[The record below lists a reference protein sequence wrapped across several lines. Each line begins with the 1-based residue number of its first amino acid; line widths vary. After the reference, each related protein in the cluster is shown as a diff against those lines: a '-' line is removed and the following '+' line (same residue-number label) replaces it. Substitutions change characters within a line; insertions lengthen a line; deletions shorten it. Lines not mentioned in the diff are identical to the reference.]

1 MYTKLNKSSASFA
14 SMRKEFGVV
23 TVRNAKI
30 YEVDNFEKLEN
41 VSAYKIANAVKDI
54 TTINGTATLKVGSSP
69 DETKDPT
76 FTYLGKIDTLKTAS
90 VSTDGP
96 TKTITGG
103 QYNEPLLKYGKTVT
117 VSRQDALGDHHALE
131 ALCGTV
137 SEYADNSKPA
147 KDNHLV
153 GRHITPQFATPKMI
167 IGDSSFVDKTTGEMV
182 DVKIIFYKFLPDSLF
197 NLTQEA
203 DGDASV
209 FDRNGTLV
217 PVKILVGQNDGEQ
230 EAEQVFWSVIDPKQ
244 TDDTAKT
251 TATTGPTGATEAT
264 GK

>member
-1 MYTKLNKSSASFA
+1 MYTKLEKSHATFA

-30 YEVDNFEKLEN
+30 FEAEDYTLFEAKTAYEIAAAAD
-41 VSAYKIANAVKDI
+41 KISKPDATSNKD
-54 TTINGTATLKVGSSP
+54 TDLKI
-69 DETKDPT
+69 K
-76 FTYLGKIDTLKTAS
+76 YLGKIETLKTAS

-117 VSRQDALGDHHALE
+117 VSRQDALGDHKALE

-137 SEYADNSKPA
+137 SEYADSAAPA
-147 KDNHLV
+147 NDDHFV

-167 IGDSSFVDKTTGEMV
+167 IGDSSFVDKATGEMV

-217 PVKILVGQNDGEQ
+217 PVKIQIGQNDGSTEK
-230 EAEQVFWSVIDPKQ
+230 EQVFWSVIDPDQ
-244 TDDTAKT
+244 TTNADKT
-251 TATTGPTGATEAT
+251 TAPTGPTGATGAT

>member
-1 MYTKLNKSSASFA
+1 MYTKLEKSSASFA

-30 YEVDNFEKLEN
+30 YELEDADYSKFEKM
-41 VSAYKIANAVKDI
+41 SAYQIAKAVKDLQEGKS
-54 TTINGTATLKVGSSP
+54 TTASDSLPKI
-69 DETKDPT
+69 
-76 FTYLGKIDTLKTAS
+76 TYLGKIDTLKTAS

-117 VSRQDALGDHHALE
+117 VSRQDALGNHKALE

-137 SEYADNSKPA
+137 SEFSDVGTPTNDNTFI
-147 KDNHLV
+147 
-153 GRHITPQFATPKMI
+153 GRHITPQFATAKRI
-167 IGDSSFVDKTTGEMV
+167 IGESFFIDKATGEPV
-182 DVKIIFYKFLPDSLF
+182 NVKIIFYKFLPDSLF

-217 PVKILVGQNDGEQ
+217 PVKIQVGQSDGHSEP
-230 EAEQVFWSVIDPKQ
+230 EQVFWSVIDP
-244 TDDTAKT
+244 DKT
-251 TATTGPTGATEAT
+251 TEANPIAPTGPTGAT

>member
-1 MYTKLNKSSASFA
+1 MYTKLEKSSATFA

-30 YEVDNFEKLEN
+30 FEAEDYTLFEAKTAYEIAATAD
-41 VSAYKIANAVKDI
+41 KISKPDATSNKD
-54 TTINGTATLKVGSSP
+54 TTLKI
-69 DETKDPT
+69 K
-76 FTYLGKIDTLKTAS
+76 YLGKIDTLKTAS

-117 VSRQDALGDHHALE
+117 VSRQDALGDHKALE

-137 SEYADNSKPA
+137 SEYTGSTAAEDK
-147 KDNHLV
+147 LV
-153 GRHITPQFATPKMI
+153 GRHITPQFATAKRI
-167 IGDSSFVDKTTGEMV
+167 IGDSFFVDKATGEMV
-182 DVKIIFYKFLPDSLF
+182 NVKIIFYKFLPDSLF

-217 PVKILVGQNDGEQ
+217 PVKIQMGQNDGSTEK
-230 EAEQVFWSVIDPKQ
+230 EQVFWSVIDPDQ
-244 TDDTAKT
+244 TTNSDKT
-251 TATTGPTGATEAT
+251 TAPTGPTGATGAT

>member
-1 MYTKLNKSSASFA
+1 MYTKLEKSSASFA

-30 YEVDNFEKLEN
+30 YEVEDYITFKDKTVYEILADTEAKS
-41 VSAYKIANAVKDI
+41 SALGI
-54 TTINGTATLKVGSSP
+54 
-69 DETKDPT
+69 
-76 FTYLGKIDTLKTAS
+76 TYLGEINTLKTAS

-117 VSRQDALGDHHALE
+117 VSWQDALGDHRALE

-137 SEYADNSKPA
+137 SEYAGTSETTGR
-147 KDNHLV
+147 LV

-167 IGDSSFVDKTTGEMV
+167 IGDSFFIDKETGEMV
-182 DVKIIFYKFLPDSLF
+182 KVKIVFYKFAPDSLF

-217 PVKILVGQNDGEQ
+217 PVKIQMGQEDGTKEK
-230 EAEQVFWSVIDPKQ
+230 EQVFWSVITP
-244 TDDTAKT
+244 
-251 TATTGPTGATEAT
+251 ATVSDAA
-264 GK
+264 

>member
-1 MYTKLNKSSASFA
+1 MYTKLEKSSASFA

-30 YEVDNFEKLEN
+30 YEVADADYSKFEKL
-41 VSAYKIANAVKDI
+41 SAYEIANAVKDLAEGASTSSSDSLPKI
-54 TTINGTATLKVGSSP
+54 T
-69 DETKDPT
+69 
-76 FTYLGKIDTLKTAS
+76 YRGKIDTLKTAS

-103 QYNEPLLKYGKTVT
+103 RYNEPLLKYGKTVT
-117 VSRQDALGDHHALE
+117 VSRQDALGNHKALE

-137 SEYADNSKPA
+137 SEFSDAGTPTNDNT
-147 KDNHLV
+147 LI
-153 GRHITPQFATPKMI
+153 GRHITPQFATAKRI
-167 IGDSSFVDKTTGEMV
+167 IGESFFIDKATGEPV
-182 DVKIIFYKFLPDSLF
+182 NVKIIFYKFLPDSLF

-217 PVKILVGQNDGEQ
+217 PVKIQVGQSDGHSEP
-230 EAEQVFWSVIDPKQ
+230 EQVFWSVINPD
-244 TDDTAKT
+244 AT
-251 TATTGPTGATEAT
+251 TAANPAKASTGPTGAT

>member
-1 MYTKLNKSSASFA
+1 MYTKLEKSSASFA

-30 YEVDNFEKLEN
+30 FE
-41 VSAYKIANAVKDI
+41 VKDY
-54 TTINGTATLKVGSSP
+54 TLFEDKTAYEIAAAAAEISKADATSNENSTLKI
-69 DETKDPT
+69 K
-76 FTYLGKIDTLKTAS
+76 YLGKIDTLKTAS

-117 VSRQDALGDHHALE
+117 VSRQDALGNHKALE

-137 SEYADNSKPA
+137 SEYADNSTTPNE
-147 KDNHLV
+147 DHFV
-153 GRHITPQFATPKMI
+153 GRHITPQFATPKRI
-167 IGDSSFVDKTTGEMV
+167 IGESFFIDKEKGEPV
-182 DVKIIFYKFLPDSLF
+182 NVKIIFYKFSPDSLF

-217 PVKILVGQNDGEQ
+217 PVKIQMGQNDGSTEK
-230 EAEQVFWSVIDPKQ
+230 EQVFWSVIDPDQ
-244 TDDTAKT
+244 TTNAAKAPTAP
-251 TATTGPTGATEAT
+251 TGPTGAT

>member
-1 MYTKLNKSSASFA
+1 MYTKLEKSSATFA

-30 YEVDNFEKLEN
+30 YELENADYSKFEKR
-41 VSAYKIANAVKDI
+41 SAYEIANAVKNLEEGKSTTSDTLPKI
-54 TTINGTATLKVGSSP
+54 T
-69 DETKDPT
+69 
-76 FTYLGKIDTLKTAS
+76 YRGKIDTLKTAS

-117 VSRQDALGDHHALE
+117 VSRQDALGNHKALE

-137 SEYADNSKPA
+137 SEFSDAGTPKNDTTFI
-147 KDNHLV
+147 
-153 GRHITPQFATPKMI
+153 GRHITPQFATAKRI
-167 IGDSSFVDKTTGEMV
+167 IGESFFIDKATGEPV
-182 DVKIIFYKFLPDSLF
+182 NVKIIFYKFLPDSLF

-217 PVKILVGQNDGEQ
+217 PVKIQVGQSDGHSEP
-230 EAEQVFWSVIDPKQ
+230 EQVFWSVINPDS
-244 TDDTAKT
+244 T
-251 TATTGPTGATEAT
+251 TVANPTPAPTGPTGATGATGAT

>member
-1 MYTKLNKSSASFA
+1 MYTNLKKSSASFA

-30 YEVDNFEKLEN
+30 FEVEDYTLFEAKTAYEIAAAAD
-41 VSAYKIANAVKDI
+41 KISQPDASSNKD
-54 TTINGTATLKVGSSP
+54 TTLKI
-69 DETKDPT
+69 K
-76 FTYLGKIDTLKTAS
+76 YLGKINNLKTAS

-117 VSRQDALGDHHALE
+117 VSRQDALGDHKALE

-137 SEYADNSKPA
+137 SENTGATEDDSK
-147 KDNHLV
+147 LV
-153 GRHITPQFATPKMI
+153 GRHITPQFATAKRI
-167 IGDSSFVDKTTGEMV
+167 IGDSFFVDKATGEMV
-182 DVKIIFYKFLPDSLF
+182 NVKIIFYKFLPDSLF
-197 NLTQEA
+197 NLAQEA

-217 PVKILVGQNDGEQ
+217 PVKIQMGQNDGSIEK
-230 EAEQVFWSVIDPKQ
+230 EQVFWSVIDPDQK
-244 TDDTAKT
+244 DNNVKAP
-251 TATTGPTGATEAT
+251 TGPTGAT

>member
-1 MYTKLNKSSASFA
+1 MYTKLEKSHATFA

-30 YEVDNFEKLEN
+30 YELEDADYSKFEKR
-41 VSAYKIANAVKDI
+41 SAYEIANAVKNLEEGKSTSSSDNLPKI
-54 TTINGTATLKVGSSP
+54 T
-69 DETKDPT
+69 
-76 FTYLGKIDTLKTAS
+76 YRGKIDTLKTAS

-117 VSRQDALGDHHALE
+117 VSRQDALGNHKALQ

-137 SEYADNSKPA
+137 SEYSDTTKPTSPATEPADAN
-147 KDNHLV
+147 LI
-153 GRHITPQFATPKMI
+153 GRHITPQFATAKRI
-167 IGDSSFVDKTTGEMV
+167 IGESFFIDKATGEPV
-182 DVKIIFYKFLPDSLF
+182 NVKIIFYKFLPDSLF

-217 PVKILVGQNDGEQ
+217 PVKIQVGQSDGHSEP
-230 EAEQVFWSVIDPKQ
+230 EQVFWSVINPDSTTVANP
-244 TDDTAKT
+244 T
-251 TATTGPTGATEAT
+251 TAPTGPTGATGAT

>member
-1 MYTKLNKSSASFA
+1 MYTKLEKSSATFA

-23 TVRNAKI
+23 TVRNANI
-30 YEVDNFEKLEN
+30 YEVGDYSKLKTK
-41 VSAYKIANAVKDI
+41 SAYEIAAAAKALTTVGAKNDDLTI
-54 TTINGTATLKVGSSP
+54 TYKGR
-69 DETKDPT
+69 
-76 FTYLGKIDTLKTAS
+76 IDTLKTAS

-117 VSRQDALGDHHALE
+117 VSRQDALGDHRALE

-137 SEYADNSKPA
+137 SEFSDAGTPTND
-147 KDNHLV
+147 DTFI
-153 GRHITPQFATPKMI
+153 GRHITPQFATAKMI
-167 IGDSSFVDKTTGEMV
+167 IGESFFIDKATGEPV
-182 DVKIIFYKFLPDSLF
+182 NVKIIFYKFLPDSLF

-217 PVKILVGQNDGEQ
+217 PVKIQVGQNDGHSEP
-230 EAEQVFWSVIDPKQ
+230 EEVFWSVINPDS
-244 TDDTAKT
+244 TT
-251 TATTGPTGATEAT
+251 TANPTTAPTGATGATGAT

>member
-1 MYTKLNKSSASFA
+1 MYTKLEKSSASFA

-30 YEVDNFEKLEN
+30 YEVKDYITFKDKTVYEILADTEAKS
-41 VSAYKIANAVKDI
+41 SALGI
-54 TTINGTATLKVGSSP
+54 
-69 DETKDPT
+69 
-76 FTYLGKIDTLKTAS
+76 TYLGEINTLKTAS

-117 VSRQDALGDHHALE
+117 VSRQDALGDHRALE

-137 SEYADNSKPA
+137 SEYAGTSETTGR
-147 KDNHLV
+147 LV

-167 IGDSSFVDKTTGEMV
+167 IGDSFFIDKETGEMV
-182 DVKIIFYKFLPDSLF
+182 KVKIVFYKFAPDSLF

-209 FDRNGTLV
+209 FDRNGTLI
-217 PVKILVGQNDGEQ
+217 PVEIQMGQNDGST
-230 EAEQVFWSVIDPKQ
+230 EAEQVFWSVVDPNQK
-244 TDDTAKT
+244 DNSNKAP
-251 TATTGPTGATEAT
+251 TGPTGATGATGAT

>member
-1 MYTKLNKSSASFA
+1 MYTKLKKSSATFA

-30 YEVDNFEKLEN
+30 FEVADYEKLEAKTAYEIAKAADDISGAEGSHEN
-41 VSAYKIANAVKDI
+41 SALGIK
-54 TTINGTATLKVGSSP
+54 
-69 DETKDPT
+69 
-76 FTYLGKIDTLKTAS
+76 YLGKIDTLKTAS

-117 VSRQDALGDHHALE
+117 VSRQDALGDHKALE

-137 SEYADNSKPA
+137 SENTGTTEDDSK
-147 KDNHLV
+147 LV

-167 IGDSSFVDKTTGEMV
+167 IGDSFFIYKETGEMV
-182 DVKIIFYKFLPDSLF
+182 KVKIIFYKFAPDSLF

-209 FDRNGTLV
+209 FDRNGTLI
-217 PVKILVGQNDGEQ
+217 PVKIQMGQTDGQ
-230 EAEQVFWSVIDPKQ
+230 LEAEQVFWSVIDPNQ
-244 TDDTAKT
+244 TDNTVHAP
-251 TATTGPTGATEAT
+251 TGPTGATGATGAT

>member
-1 MYTKLNKSSASFA
+1 MYTNLKKSSANFA
-14 SMRKEFGVV
+14 DMRKEFGVV
-23 TVRNAKI
+23 TVGNAKI
-30 YEVDNFEKLEN
+30 YEVDKFEKLEN
-41 VSAYKIANAVKDI
+41 VSAYKIANAVKAL
-54 TTINGTATLKVGSSP
+54 TTIGGTATLQAGASS

-76 FTYLGKIDTLKTAS
+76 FTYLGEINTLKTANI
-90 VSTDGP
+90 STDGP

-153 GRHITPQFATPKMI
+153 GRHITPQFATAKRI
-167 IGDSSFVDKTTGEMV
+167 IGDSFFIDKATGEPV
-182 DVKIIFYKFLPDSLF
+182 KVKIIFYKFLPDSLF

-217 PVKILVGQNDGEQ
+217 PVKIQVGQNDGQQ
-230 EAEQVFWSVIDPKQ
+230 EAEQVFWSVIDPDQ
-244 TDDTAKT
+244 IDDTAKT
-251 TATTGPTGATEAT
+251 TATTGPAEAT

>member
-1 MYTKLNKSSASFA
+1 MYTKLEKSSATFA

-30 YEVDNFEKLEN
+30 YEVADYTALEDKTAYEILAD
-41 VSAYKIANAVKDI
+41 VSAKSS
-54 TTINGTATLKVGSSP
+54 TLGI
-69 DETKDPT
+69 
-76 FTYLGKIDTLKTAS
+76 TYLGEINTLKTAS

-117 VSRQDALGDHHALE
+117 VSRQDALGDHKALE

-137 SEYADNSKPA
+137 SEYTGTTEDDSK
-147 KDNHLV
+147 LV

-167 IGDSSFVDKTTGEMV
+167 IGDSSFIYKETGEMV
-182 DVKIIFYKFLPDSLF
+182 KVKIIFYKFAPDSLF
-197 NLTQEA
+197 NLAQEA

-209 FDRNGTLV
+209 FDRNGTLI
-217 PVKILVGQNDGEQ
+217 PVEIQMGQNDGST
-230 EAEQVFWSVIDPKQ
+230 EAEQVFWSVIDPNQK
-244 TDDTAKT
+244 DNNVKAP
-251 TATTGPTGATEAT
+251 TGPTGAT

>member
-1 MYTKLNKSSASFA
+1 MYTKLEKSHATFA

-30 YEVDNFEKLEN
+30 FEAEDYTLFEEKTAYEIAATAD
-41 VSAYKIANAVKDI
+41 KISKTGATSNED
-54 TTINGTATLKVGSSP
+54 ATLKI
-69 DETKDPT
+69 K
-76 FTYLGKIDTLKTAS
+76 YLGKIDTLKTAS

-117 VSRQDALGDHHALE
+117 VSRQDALGDHKALE

-137 SEYADNSKPA
+137 SEYADSAAPA
-147 KDNHLV
+147 NDDHFV
-153 GRHITPQFATPKMI
+153 GRHITPQFATPKRI
-167 IGDSSFVDKTTGEMV
+167 IGESFFIDKETGEPV
-182 DVKIIFYKFLPDSLF
+182 NVKIIFYKFSPDSLF

-217 PVKILVGQNDGEQ
+217 PVKIQMGQNDGSTEK
-230 EAEQVFWSVIDPKQ
+230 EQVFWSVIDPDQ
-244 TDDTAKT
+244 TTNADKT
-251 TATTGPTGATEAT
+251 TAPTGPTGATGAT
-264 GK
+264 GA

>member
-1 MYTKLNKSSASFA
+1 MYTKLEKTESSFA
-14 SMRKEFGVV
+14 ERMKHFGVV

-30 YEVDNFEKLEN
+30 YDVDDYSKLAN
-41 VSAYKIANAVKDI
+41 VSAYQIAHAAK
-54 TTINGTATLKVGSSP
+54 TATG
-69 DETKDPT
+69 DEIVVQAGAAQDKDKDPKL
-76 FTYLGKIDTLKTAS
+76 TYRGEIDTLKTAS

-117 VSRQDALGDHHALE
+117 VSRRDALGDHKALE

-137 SEYADNSKPA
+137 SEYSEGSKSTTIDET
-147 KDNHLV
+147 KFI
-153 GRHITPQFATPKMI
+153 GRHITPQFATAKRI
-167 IGDSSFVDKTTGEMV
+167 IGDSFFVNQKTGETV
-182 DVKIIFYKFLPDSLF
+182 NVKIIFYKFLPDSLF
-197 NLTQEA
+197 NLAQEA

-217 PVKILVGQNDGEQ
+217 PVKIQVGQSDGHSEP
-230 EAEQVFWSVIDPKQ
+230 EQVFWSVIDPN
-244 TDDTAKT
+244 AT
-251 TATTGPTGATEAT
+251 TAANPTTAPTGPTGAT

>member
-1 MYTKLNKSSASFA
+1 MYTNLKKSSASFA

-30 YEVDNFEKLEN
+30 FEVEDYTLFEAKTAYEIAAAAD
-41 VSAYKIANAVKDI
+41 KISQPDASSNKD
-54 TTINGTATLKVGSSP
+54 TTLKI
-69 DETKDPT
+69 K
-76 FTYLGKIDTLKTAS
+76 YLGKINNLKTAS

-117 VSRQDALGDHHALE
+117 VSRQDALGDHKALE

-137 SEYADNSKPA
+137 SENTGATEDDSK
-147 KDNHLV
+147 LV
-153 GRHITPQFATPKMI
+153 GRHITPQFATAKRI
-167 IGDSSFVDKTTGEMV
+167 IGDSFFVDKATGEMV
-182 DVKIIFYKFLPDSLF
+182 NVKIIFYKFLPDSLF

-217 PVKILVGQNDGEQ
+217 PVKIQMGQNDGSIEK
-230 EAEQVFWSVIDPKQ
+230 EQVFWSVIDPDQK
-244 TDDTAKT
+244 DNNVKA
-251 TATTGPTGATEAT
+251 PTGAT

>member
-1 MYTKLNKSSASFA
+1 MYTKLEKSHVSFA
-14 SMRKEFGVV
+14 SMRREFGVV

-30 YEVDNFEKLEN
+30 FE
-41 VSAYKIANAVKDI
+41 VKDYTLFEAKTAYEI
-54 TTINGTATLKVGSSP
+54 AKAADDISTTNASSNEDTALKI
-69 DETKDPT
+69 K
-76 FTYLGKIDTLKTAS
+76 YLGKIDTLKTAS

-153 GRHITPQFATPKMI
+153 GRHITPQFATAKRI
-167 IGDSSFVDKTTGEMV
+167 IGDSFFIDKATGEPV
-182 DVKIIFYKFLPDSLF
+182 SVKIIFYKFLPDSLF

-217 PVKILVGQNDGEQ
+217 PVKILVGQDDGQQ
-230 EAEQVFWSVIDPKQ
+230 EAEQVFWSVIDPEQ

-251 TATTGPTGATEAT
+251 TASTGPTGATGAT

>member
-1 MYTKLNKSSASFA
+1 MYTKLKKSSATFA

-30 YEVDNFEKLEN
+30 FEVKEYAKLEDKT
-41 VSAYKIANAVKDI
+41 AYEIAAAADKISKPD
-54 TTINGTATLKVGSSP
+54 ATSNEDSNLKI
-69 DETKDPT
+69 K
-76 FTYLGKIDTLKTAS
+76 YLGKIDTLKTAS

-117 VSRQDALGDHHALE
+117 VSRQDALGDHRALE

-137 SEYADNSKPA
+137 SENTGTTEDDSK
-147 KDNHLV
+147 LV

-167 IGDSSFVDKTTGEMV
+167 IGDSFFIDKESGEMV
-182 DVKIIFYKFLPDSLF
+182 KVKIIFYKFAPDSLF

-203 DGDASV
+203 EGDASV
-209 FDRNGTLV
+209 FDRNGTLI
-217 PVKILVGQNDGEQ
+217 PVEIQMGQNDGST
-230 EAEQVFWSVIDPKQ
+230 EAEQVFWSVIDPNQKDN
-244 TDDTAKT
+244 TVHAP
-251 TATTGPTGATEAT
+251 TGPTGATGAT
-264 GK
+264 GA

>member
-1 MYTKLNKSSASFA
+1 MYTKLEKSSASFA

-30 YEVDNFEKLEN
+30 YELENADYSKFEKL
-41 VSAYKIANAVKDI
+41 SAYQIADAVKDLAEGGSTTSSDTLPKI
-54 TTINGTATLKVGSSP
+54 T
-69 DETKDPT
+69 
-76 FTYLGKIDTLKTAS
+76 YRGKINNLKTAS

-117 VSRQDALGDHHALE
+117 VSRQDALGNHKALE

-137 SEYADNSKPA
+137 SEFSDEGTPNNDNTFI
-147 KDNHLV
+147 
-153 GRHITPQFATPKMI
+153 GRHITPQFATAKRI
-167 IGDSSFVDKTTGEMV
+167 IGESFFIDKATGEPV
-182 DVKIIFYKFLPDSLF
+182 NVKIIFYKFLPDSLF

-217 PVKILVGQNDGEQ
+217 PVKIQVGQSDGHSEP
-230 EAEQVFWSVIDPKQ
+230 EQVFWSVIDPDKK
-244 TDDTAKT
+244 TAANP
-251 TATTGPTGATEAT
+251 TAPSGPTGAT

>member
-1 MYTKLNKSSASFA
+1 MYTKLEKSSASFA

-30 YEVDNFEKLEN
+30 YELEKADYSKFEKM
-41 VSAYKIANAVKDI
+41 SAYQIANAVKDLAEGASTTSSDTLPKI
-54 TTINGTATLKVGSSP
+54 T
-69 DETKDPT
+69 
-76 FTYLGKIDTLKTAS
+76 YRGKIDTLKTAS

-117 VSRQDALGDHHALE
+117 VSRQDALGNHKALE

-137 SEYADNSKPA
+137 SEFSDAGTPTNDNTFI
-147 KDNHLV
+147 
-153 GRHITPQFATPKMI
+153 GRHITPQFATAKRI
-167 IGDSSFVDKTTGEMV
+167 IGESFFIDKASGEPV
-182 DVKIIFYKFLPDSLF
+182 NVKIIFYKFLPDSLF

-217 PVKILVGQNDGEQ
+217 PVKIQVGQSDGHSEP
-230 EAEQVFWSVIDPKQ
+230 EQVFWSVINPDS
-244 TDDTAKT
+244 TTAANP
-251 TATTGPTGATEAT
+251 ATTGPTGGT

>member
-1 MYTKLNKSSASFA
+1 MYTNLKKSSATFA

-30 YEVDNFEKLEN
+30 YELKDADYSKFEKR
-41 VSAYKIANAVKDI
+41 SAYQIADAVKDLAEGGSTTASDTLPKI
-54 TTINGTATLKVGSSP
+54 T
-69 DETKDPT
+69 
-76 FTYLGKIDTLKTAS
+76 YRGKIDTLKTAS

-117 VSRQDALGDHHALE
+117 VSRQDALGNHKALE

-137 SEYADNSKPA
+137 SEFSDAGTPTDDNTFI
-147 KDNHLV
+147 
-153 GRHITPQFATPKMI
+153 GRHITPQFATAKRI
-167 IGDSSFVDKTTGEMV
+167 IGESFFIDKATGEPV
-182 DVKIIFYKFLPDSLF
+182 NVKIIFYKFLPDSLF

-217 PVKILVGQNDGEQ
+217 PVKIQVGQSDGHSEP
-230 EAEQVFWSVIDPKQ
+230 EQVFWSVIDPDKK
-244 TDDTAKT
+244 TEANPT
-251 TATTGPTGATEAT
+251 TAPTGPTGST

>member
-1 MYTKLNKSSASFA
+1 MYTKLKKSSANFA
-14 SMRKEFGVV
+14 AMRKEFGVV

-30 YEVDNFEKLEN
+30 YEVADYTALEAKT
-41 VSAYKIANAVKDI
+41 AYEILADTKA
-54 TTINGTATLKVGSSP
+54 GSS
-69 DETKDPT
+69 TLGL
-76 FTYLGKIDTLKTAS
+76 TYLGEINTLKTAS

-117 VSRQDALGDHHALE
+117 VSRQDALGDHKALE

-137 SEYADNSKPA
+137 SEYTGTAADEEK
-147 KDNHLV
+147 LV
-153 GRHITPQFATPKMI
+153 GRHITPQFATAKRI
-167 IGDSSFVDKTTGEMV
+167 VGDSFFVDKATGEMV
-182 DVKIIFYKFLPDSLF
+182 NVNIIFYKFLPDSLF

-217 PVKILVGQNDGEQ
+217 PVKIQMGQDDGTKEK
-230 EAEQVFWSVIDPKQ
+230 EQVFWSVITPDTV
-244 TDDTAKT
+244 TDA
-251 TATTGPTGATEAT
+251 
-264 GK
+264 

>member
-1 MYTKLNKSSASFA
+1 MYTKLKKSSASFA

-30 YEVDNFEKLEN
+30 YELENADYSKFEKR
-41 VSAYKIANAVKDI
+41 SAYQIANAVKDLAEGESTTSSDTLPKI
-54 TTINGTATLKVGSSP
+54 T
-69 DETKDPT
+69 
-76 FTYLGKIDTLKTAS
+76 YRGKLNTLKTAS

-117 VSRQDALGDHHALE
+117 VSRQDALGNHKALE

-137 SEYADNSKPA
+137 SEFSDAETPTNDSTFI
-147 KDNHLV
+147 
-153 GRHITPQFATPKMI
+153 GRHITPQFATAKRI
-167 IGDSSFVDKTTGEMV
+167 IGESSFIDKATGEPV

-217 PVKILVGQNDGEQ
+217 PVKIQVGQSDGHSEP
-230 EAEQVFWSVIDPKQ
+230 EQVFWSVINPGS
-244 TDDTAKT
+244 TAEANPT
-251 TATTGPTGATEAT
+251 TAPTGPTGAT

>member
-1 MYTKLNKSSASFA
+1 MYTKLEKSSATFA

-30 YEVDNFEKLEN
+30 YEVADYTTLEDKTAYEILADA
-41 VSAYKIANAVKDI
+41 SA
-54 TTINGTATLKVGSSP
+54 GSS
-69 DETKDPT
+69 TLGI
-76 FTYLGKIDTLKTAS
+76 TYRGEINTLKTAS

-117 VSRQDALGDHHALE
+117 VSRQDALGDHKALE

-137 SEYADNSKPA
+137 SEYTGSTAAEDK
-147 KDNHLV
+147 LV
-153 GRHITPQFATPKMI
+153 GRHITPQFATAKRI
-167 IGDSSFVDKTTGEMV
+167 IGDSFFVDKATGEMV
-182 DVKIIFYKFLPDSLF
+182 NVKIIFYKFLPDSLF

-217 PVKILVGQNDGEQ
+217 PVKIQMGQEDGTKEK
-230 EAEQVFWSVIDPKQ
+230 EQVFWSVITPSTVSD
-244 TDDTAKT
+244 A
-251 TATTGPTGATEAT
+251 A
-264 GK
+264 

>member
-1 MYTKLNKSSASFA
+1 MYTKLKQSSANFA
-14 SMRKEFGVV
+14 DMRKEFGVV

-30 YEVDNFEKLEN
+30 YELEDADYSKFEKR
-41 VSAYKIANAVKDI
+41 SAYEIANAVKNLEEGKSTTSNTLPKI
-54 TTINGTATLKVGSSP
+54 T
-69 DETKDPT
+69 
-76 FTYLGKIDTLKTAS
+76 YRGKIDTLKTAS

-117 VSRQDALGDHHALE
+117 VSRQDALGNHKALQ

-137 SEYADNSKPA
+137 SEYSDTTKPTSPATEPADAN
-147 KDNHLV
+147 LI
-153 GRHITPQFATPKMI
+153 GRHITPQFATAKRI
-167 IGDSSFVDKTTGEMV
+167 IGESFFIDKATGEPV
-182 DVKIIFYKFLPDSLF
+182 NVKIIFYKFLPDSLF

-209 FDRNGTLV
+209 FDRNGTLI
-217 PVKILVGQNDGEQ
+217 PVKIQVGQSDGHSEP
-230 EAEQVFWSVIDPKQ
+230 EQVFWSVINPDS
-244 TDDTAKT
+244 TITANPT
-251 TATTGPTGATEAT
+251 TAPTGATGATGAT

>member
-1 MYTKLNKSSASFA
+1 MYTKLEKSSASFA

-30 YEVDNFEKLEN
+30 YELEDADYSKFEKR
-41 VSAYKIANAVKDI
+41 SAYQIAKAVKDLAEGGSTTASDSLPKI
-54 TTINGTATLKVGSSP
+54 T
-69 DETKDPT
+69 
-76 FTYLGKIDTLKTAS
+76 YRGKIDTLKTAS

-117 VSRQDALGDHHALE
+117 VSRQDALGNHKALE

-137 SEYADNSKPA
+137 SEFSDAGTPTNDKTFI
-147 KDNHLV
+147 
-153 GRHITPQFATPKMI
+153 GRHITPQFATAKRI
-167 IGDSSFVDKTTGEMV
+167 IGESFFIDKATGEPV
-182 DVKIIFYKFLPDSLF
+182 NVKIIFYKFLPDSLF

-217 PVKILVGQNDGEQ
+217 PVKIQVGQSDGHSEP
-230 EAEQVFWSVIDPKQ
+230 EQVFWSVIDP
-244 TDDTAKT
+244 DKT
-251 TATTGPTGATEAT
+251 TEANPTTAPTGPTGAT